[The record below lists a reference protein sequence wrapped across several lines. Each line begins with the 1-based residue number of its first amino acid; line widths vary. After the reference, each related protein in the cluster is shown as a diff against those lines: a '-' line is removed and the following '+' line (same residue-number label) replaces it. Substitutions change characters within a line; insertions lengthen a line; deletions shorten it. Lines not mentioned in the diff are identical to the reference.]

1 MKNFQQKAV
10 SDSPLRPVMEK
21 PLVTDYMTKKL
32 ITFGPDTP
40 IMDVV
45 NTLLS
50 NKITGAPVLNEKRD
64 LVGLIDDKDCL
75 KVLFDGA
82 YHNQPI
88 ENRTVSNYMSNV
100 MRTVSVH
107 ADIYEVASIFL
118 NSIYKRL
125 LVVDDF
131 GKLVGQISRR
141 DVLRAIRDID
151 SEEILR

>member
-10 SDSPLRPVMEK
+10 EDSPIRPVVDK

-32 ITFGPDTP
+32 ITFKPETA
-40 IMDVV
+40 IMDVI
-45 NTLLS
+45 NTLLT
-50 NKITGAPVLNEKRD
+50 NKITGAPVLNDKRD
-64 LVGLIDDKDCL
+64 VVGLIDDKDCL

-88 ENRTVSNYMSNV
+88 DNRTVSHYMSNV

-118 NSIYKRL
+118 NSVYKRL

-141 DVLRAIRDID
+141 DILRAIHDID
-151 SEEILR
+151 VQEK